1 VWGVGWNGSTHLDGL
16 AGLGGK
22 PLLPSPCALQ
32 HLLAA
37 QPRRHRPRDRD
48 GLFLFGADR
57 PLWVGIGWNFVFIGT
72 NAIQLGLLVRERLRV
87 RFSEQERL
95 LHRGVFSELTPID
108 FSRLLKAGE
117 WRDVDEGTVLAREN
131 APITDV
137 SVLIAGAAKVEVG
150 GKLVALLQPGALIG
164 EMSFLT
170 RSNASADVTT
180 AAPSRLFSIAK
191 PKLEALFQSNAGI
204 ETAIHRLMGQDL
216 VRKLLSASH

>member
-1 VWGVGWNGSTHLDGL
+1 MEWQSLTAMGWQGWAANLCYL
-16 AGLGGK
+16 
-22 PLLPSPCALQ
+22 
-32 HLLAA
+32 LLALSYA
-37 QPRRHRPRDRD
+37 VSNMWWLRS
-48 GLFLFGADR
+48 LAIAALAIETAYFFFGADR
-57 PLWVGIGWNFVFIGT
+57 PLWVWIGWNVVFIGT
-72 NAIQLGLLVRERLRV
+72 NAIQLWLLLRERLRV
-87 RFSEQERL
+87 RFDEQERL
-95 LHRGVFSELTPID
+95 LHRDLFSELSPMD
-108 FSRLLKAGE
+108 FKRLLKAGE
-117 WRDVDEGTVLAREN
+117 WHDVGEGTVLAQEN
-131 APITDV
+131 RPLADV

>member
-1 VWGVGWNGSTHLDGL
+1 MEWQALTWMGWQDW
-16 AGLGGK
+16 AGNLCY
-22 PLLPSPCALQ
+22 L
-32 HLLAA
+32 LLALSYA
-37 QPRRHRPRDRD
+37 VSNIYWLRS
-48 GLFLFGADR
+48 LAVIALAIETVYFFFGADR

-95 LHRGVFSELTPID
+95 LHRGLFSELTPID
-108 FSRLLKAGE
+108 FSRLLKSGE
-117 WRDVDEGTVLAREN
+117 WRDVGEGTVLAREN
-131 APITDV
+131 AAIADV

-170 RSNASADVTT
+170 KSNASADVTT
-180 AAPSRLFSIAK
+180 ATPCRLFSIAK
-191 PKLEALFQSNAGI
+191 PRLEALFQSNAGI
-204 ETAIHRLMGQDL
+204 KTAIHRLMGQDL